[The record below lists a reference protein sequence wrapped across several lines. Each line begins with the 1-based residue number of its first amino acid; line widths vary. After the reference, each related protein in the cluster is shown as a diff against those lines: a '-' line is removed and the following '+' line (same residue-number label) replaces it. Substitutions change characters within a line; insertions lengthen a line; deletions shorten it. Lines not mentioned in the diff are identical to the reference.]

1 MKNYLIS
8 VLFFCSLS
16 FSQEIIGGVGTA
28 GQPLLD
34 YVILNY
40 KSSSTLGYNNAR
52 DVMYSIIDLEDDNSL
67 KGIYT
72 NYTIFID
79 PTQDPR
85 PQTNAFNMN
94 CEHSWPQ
101 SMGAGSEP
109 QKSDLHHLYPARG
122 NVNSSRGNKHFAD
135 IDDNDTDK
143 WWRFDYYET
152 SIPNEFIDEF
162 SEVDNGN
169 GVFEPREDVK
179 GNIARSMFYFYTMYN
194 DVADTNFFNIQKET
208 LYDWHRQD
216 PVNANELNR
225 TMAIAGYQENKPNPY
240 VIDSTLVRRIWF
252 QEESRSTWY
261 ISAGGSDDIGDA
273 SEQNPF
279 ATIQKGIESANDGDT
294 VFVAAGTYME
304 NINYNGKS
312 IAVVGKNR
320 EMTII
325 DGNQNGNVVTFENG
339 EDINSLLKNF
349 TVKNSGYPGDWGG
362 GIFINFGSTPSL
374 DSLIIIDN
382 TGGGYDGS
390 YGGGGVCVIRAG
402 SKANLTNSIISNNF
416 GESESGGLF
425 ACWQGEIVATNC
437 IITGNIT
444 GIKSS
449 CASGPADTNIEL
461 INCTIVDNVYQG
473 VYAAGNVSINSSI
486 IYNNGDNESYSNI
499 NDINVGGIISVGN
512 SLVQGG
518 FEGGGNIDADPL
530 FCDSE
535 NGDYSLAANS
545 PAVGSGDN
553 SSNIGALG
561 VGCGPNNLNPVIND
575 IQDQQ
580 TNEDQRLVLEVL
592 ASSEL
597 GLELSYYAESNTL
610 AIPVSMDGTTL
621 TIELQENWNGVG
633 IVSVFVFDENSL
645 YDTTSFQVTV
655 LPINDAPTIE
665 EIDDISIDE
674 DGNINIILTSDDVD
688 GDNLIYSFHLNNYDV
703 SLDIAEDT
711 LRIAATPDFNGDV
724 SITMLVSDSLLMDS
738 TSFVVTVNSVNDS
751 PMDFSL
757 IYPTILD
764 TIEISSDTDE
774 TVSFTWEPS
783 FDVDSEVSYKLTVT
797 LDYFGT
803 SYINE
808 YENISDTTYG
818 VSAYEYALLMTN
830 LNLPRWNIDY
840 RVESTDGEF
849 TIISDSREFVFDN
862 TSLSIK
868 YKIMPKEFAL
878 HQNYPNPF
886 NPITSLRYDLPN
898 DGLVN
903 ITIYDMMGRIVKTLV
918 NSSQTAGFKI
928 VQWGATNNKN
938 EPVSA
943 GLYLYTIQV
952 GEFRQAKKM
961 VLLK

>member
-1 MKNYLIS
+1 
-8 VLFFCSLS
+8 
-16 FSQEIIGGVGTA
+16 
-28 GQPLLD
+28 
-34 YVILNY
+34 
-40 KSSSTLGYNNAR
+40 
-52 DVMYSIIDLEDDNSL
+52 
-67 KGIYT
+67 
-72 NYTIFID
+72 
-79 PTQDPR
+79 
-85 PQTNAFNMN
+85 MN

-374 DSLIIIDN
+374 DSLIIIGN

-449 CASGPADTNIEL
+449 CASGPAL
-461 INCTIVDNVYQG
+461 
-473 VYAAGNVSINSSI
+473 
-486 IYNNGDNESYSNI
+486 
-499 NDINVGGIISVGN
+499 
-512 SLVQGG
+512 
-518 FEGGGNIDADPL
+518 
-530 FCDSE
+530 
-535 NGDYSLAANS
+535 
-545 PAVGSGDN
+545 
-553 SSNIGALG
+553 
-561 VGCGPNNLNPVIND
+561 
-575 IQDQQ
+575 
-580 TNEDQRLVLEVL
+580 
-592 ASSEL
+592 
-597 GLELSYYAESNTL
+597 
-610 AIPVSMDGTTL
+610 
-621 TIELQENWNGVG
+621 
-633 IVSVFVFDENSL
+633 
-645 YDTTSFQVTV
+645 
-655 LPINDAPTIE
+655 
-665 EIDDISIDE
+665 
-674 DGNINIILTSDDVD
+674 
-688 GDNLIYSFHLNNYDV
+688 
-703 SLDIAEDT
+703 
-711 LRIAATPDFNGDV
+711 
-724 SITMLVSDSLLMDS
+724 
-738 TSFVVTVNSVNDS
+738 
-751 PMDFSL
+751 SL
-757 IYPTILD
+757 IHI
-764 TIEISSDTDE
+764 
-774 TVSFTWEPS
+774 
-783 FDVDSEVSYKLTVT
+783 
-797 LDYFGT
+797 
-803 SYINE
+803 
-808 YENISDTTYG
+808 
-818 VSAYEYALLMTN
+818 
-830 LNLPRWNIDY
+830 
-840 RVESTDGEF
+840 
-849 TIISDSREFVFDN
+849 
-862 TSLSIK
+862 
-868 YKIMPKEFAL
+868 
-878 HQNYPNPF
+878 
-886 NPITSLRYDLPN
+886 
-898 DGLVN
+898 
-903 ITIYDMMGRIVKTLV
+903 
-918 NSSQTAGFKI
+918 
-928 VQWGATNNKN
+928 
-938 EPVSA
+938 
-943 GLYLYTIQV
+943 
-952 GEFRQAKKM
+952 
-961 VLLK
+961 

>member
-499 NDINVGGIISVGN
+499 NDINVGGILSVGN